1 MQQRGEQADRWIK
14 LTIMQ
19 AEANRQP
26 LQSATTVLSDGRR
39 KGPQHHE
46 EGVRMAARALG
57 LESTEAHR
65 LASIG
70 GMSAEA
76 KAGDR
81 YRWAGV
87 QAVSL

>member
-19 AEANRQP
+19 AEANGQS
-26 LQSATTVLSDGRR
+26 LQVATNETKRADGRGHR
-39 KGPQHHE
+39 HE